1 MIGDTDKD
9 GDYLTSDTMEIV
21 GVKKMLAPIELQEAP
36 RAESNPN
43 EVRFDNRTENGR
55 SFATQE
61 ALLQHR

>member
-9 GDYLTSDTMEIV
+9 GDSFTSDTMEI
-21 GVKKMLAPIELQEAP
+21 KKVETKLAPIELQEAP
-36 RAESNPN
+36 RAELNPN

-55 SFATQE
+55 SFVSQA